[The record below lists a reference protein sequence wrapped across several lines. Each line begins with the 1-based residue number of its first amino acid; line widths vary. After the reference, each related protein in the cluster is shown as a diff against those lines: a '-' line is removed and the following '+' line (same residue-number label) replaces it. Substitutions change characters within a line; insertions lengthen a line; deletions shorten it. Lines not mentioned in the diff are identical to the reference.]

1 MKIIILKRDKLGD
14 LLLTTPA
21 LQLLKKIY
29 PKAKLSVVAP
39 ESSAWVL
46 KDAPFID
53 HLYTYP
59 QPNSSTLKSIFN
71 IFLQLYVFLK
81 IRKEN
86 YYYNG
91 DTKKITTF
99 NEKNVFQNIFSF
111 TKNKLSNLSNDQYIV
126 TKNYLNNLNRIK
138 KKLNYSSD

>member
-1 MKIIILKRDKLGD
+1 MGCYPFSLLSYFNFDLKNFKIRYKIKKKYLNSFEVFFYS
-14 LLLTTPA
+14 
-21 LQLLKKIY
+21 KKI
-29 PKAKLSVVAP
+29 K
-39 ESSAWVL
+39 
-46 KDAPFID
+46 
-53 HLYTYP
+53 
-59 QPNSSTLKSIFN
+59 FN
-71 IFLQLYVFLK
+71 IICAVFQKYENFLKINFKNLTSCQFNHVFYGRK